1 MFYTG
6 GVKHEVIRSEELEI
20 CDEVFEGS
28 ASVILVSKNSVAES
42 GIKDR
47 FFSLLDFMC
56 VFCSWSALVQQV
68 GLKRK
73 ERNLESVTEIFEFVR
88 ICVCV

>member
-28 ASVILVSKNSVAES
+28 ASVSLVSKNSVAES

-47 FFSLLDFMC
+47 FLVCSILC
-56 VFCSWSALVQQV
+56 VFFRSWSALVQQV
-68 GLKRK
+68 VLKRK
-73 ERNLESVTEIFEFVR
+73 EWNLESVTEI
-88 ICVCV
+88 I